1 MLDDRRRLA
10 ERSARVSDPGA
21 LVRFVTV
28 CYWDDVAGVCGVE
41 LATGLVR
48 ERPATFFPILKRNEQ
63 EHGQR
68 IDADTWHAW
77 LLESHP
83 RRVVMLTSYVL
94 GPARGTDTP
103 QLSLRNLSAST
114 SEEDR

>member
-1 MLDDRRRLA
+1 
-10 ERSARVSDPGA
+10 
-21 LVRFVTV
+21 
-28 CYWDDVAGVCGVE
+28 
-41 LATGLVR
+41 
-48 ERPATFFPILKRNEQ
+48 LKRNEQ

-103 QLSLRNLSAST
+103 LWSGALRGRS
-114 SEEDR
+114 